1 MIMGRGDKR
10 VQVVA
15 ELRDEYEKLNR
26 VLQKQVELQKD
37 IKSSLDAQNRK
48 AGANAR
54 AVAGGFGPSGFL
66 DEPGSNA
73 SAQASAN
80 GGGTGGSASGMN
92 WGGAAKAIAAAA
104 GAAALQALPRN
115 EQFIENSMA
124 LSRGGFF
131 GARGLNQ
138 TLQRTMYGGTAIDP
152 MDAARMSMAGNSM
165 GMMTGLANYSTIT
178 GSAATFSN
186 LVAGAGLEGGMRA
199 TTALNQAGSVNRL
212 RMLGIN
218 VRDANTGLMRGFEDI
233 ANDLWKV
240 LNNQKSGAG
249 KITKQDLSLSLMPG
263 NALDSLL
270 NQYFGNDPVLRQG
283 VVTALFQKAGGA
295 GISQQELKA
304 SGALPEVAYEFGQR
318 DAASYR
324 AIDAYTKPAIEG
336 INEANRLL
344 KTASE
349 KFADAADEL
358 SGIVKQIA
366 KINTLMGGGNG
377 GMGTLFGGILGGL
390 GALGIGGAI
399 KGIGSKIAGS
409 SMVQSAKGLFGR
421 LPKWA
426 RFGIKGVSG
435 VGSYFGL
442 EALQRYLNEK
452 GENLPDWVRKGGN
465 LAFDTGQGALTGLM
479 VRGLPGAAVGA
490 VGGLTGSLI
499 NPVDLDE
506 AGQGDGGDVY
516 DIPGISRI
524 AHYRSGVG
532 GSASDITSAA
542 GTAMRSVVDPLNTM
556 SITSPFNVVR
566 HLTHQGKKSPT
577 YGGRH
582 GGVDLAASVGTPTYA
597 VKDGVVEGTPFDA
610 DGFGNYVKIN
620 HPDGYSSFYGHLS
633 TKDVSGGTSVRAGQ
647 IIGRTGN
654 SGFSTG
660 PHLHFEVR
668 TSGGSKVN
676 PLDYIAASGGMS
688 GEDLPDYSQGPQ
700 NVMGQQVTAAKALS
714 GVSLLDFNFGRSLFS
729 NEVGDGN
736 PPSSGKVARGPK
748 LRIKLAMPPVG
759 DEGDA
764 GAGSPGTKIVNYGG
778 VNLTINVP
786 KDSKLDE
793 QKLAMKIKTLLAD
806 DDRIR
811 AAVRK

>member
-73 SAQASAN
+73 SAQASAS

-124 LSRGGFF
+124 INRGNFF
-131 GARGLNQ
+131 GYVPTKASPTLNVA
-138 TLQRTMYGGTAIDP
+138 LQKSMYGGTAIDP

-233 ANDLWKV
+233 ANDLWKI

-249 KITKQDLSLSLMPG
+249 QITKQDLSLALQPG
-263 NALDSLL
+263 NSLDGLL

-295 GISQQELKA
+295 GLSQQELKA

-324 AIDAYTKPAIEG
+324 GIDAYTKPAIEG

-358 SGIVKQIA
+358 SGIVNK
-366 KINTLMGGGNG
+366 
-377 GMGTLFGGILGGL
+377 
-390 GALGIGGAI
+390 
-399 KGIGSKIAGS
+399 
-409 SMVQSAKGLFGR
+409 
-421 LPKWA
+421 LPKLI
-426 RFGIKGVSG
+426 R
-435 VGSYFGL
+435 L
-442 EALQRYLNEK
+442 
-452 GENLPDWVRKGGN
+452 WV
-465 LAFDTGQGALTGLM
+465 
-479 VRGLPGAAVGA
+479 AAMAEWEPYSA
-490 VGGLTGSLI
+490 V
-499 NPVDLDE
+499 
-506 AGQGDGGDVY
+506 
-516 DIPGISRI
+516 
-524 AHYRSGVG
+524 
-532 GSASDITSAA
+532 
-542 GTAMRSVVDPLNTM
+542 
-556 SITSPFNVVR
+556 F
-566 HLTHQGKKSPT
+566 
-577 YGGRH
+577 
-582 GGVDLAASVGTPTYA
+582 
-597 VKDGVVEGTPFDA
+597 
-610 DGFGNYVKIN
+610 
-620 HPDGYSSFYGHLS
+620 
-633 TKDVSGGTSVRAGQ
+633 
-647 IIGRTGN
+647 
-654 SGFSTG
+654 
-660 PHLHFEVR
+660 
-668 TSGGSKVN
+668 
-676 PLDYIAASGGMS
+676 
-688 GEDLPDYSQGPQ
+688 
-700 NVMGQQVTAAKALS
+700 
-714 GVSLLDFNFGRSLFS
+714 
-729 NEVGDGN
+729 
-736 PPSSGKVARGPK
+736 
-748 LRIKLAMPPVG
+748 
-759 DEGDA
+759 
-764 GAGSPGTKIVNYGG
+764 
-778 VNLTINVP
+778 
-786 KDSKLDE
+786 
-793 QKLAMKIKTLLAD
+793 
-806 DDRIR
+806 
-811 AAVRK
+811 

>member
-131 GARGLNQ
+131 GARNLSP

-233 ANDLWKV
+233 ANDLWKI

-249 KITKQDLSLSLMPG
+249 QITKQDLSLALQPG
-263 NALDSLL
+263 NSLDGLL

-295 GISQQELKA
+295 GLSQQELKA

-390 GALGIGGAI
+390 GALGIGGAV

-409 SMVQSAKGLFGR
+409 SAFQGLKGMWNK

-426 RFGIKGVSG
+426 RFGGRVAG
-435 VGSYFGL
+435 AAGTYAGL
-442 EALQRYLNEK
+442 EWLQKWLNEK
-452 GENLPDWVRKGGN
+452 GEDLPDWVRSAGN
-465 LAFDTGQGALTGLM
+465 VAFDTGQGALTGL
-479 VRGLPGAAVGA
+479 
-490 VGGLTGSLI
+490 VGGGVPGLFAGTAGGLAGSLI
-499 NPVDLDE
+499 NPVELKNN
-506 AGQGDGGDVY
+506 GDGGDVY
-516 DIPGISRI
+516 DIPGITRI
-524 AHYRSGVG
+524 AHYHSGRG
-532 GSASDITSAA
+532 GSSSSLTSAA
-542 GTAMRSVVDPLNTM
+542 GTSMREVVDPLGTM
-556 SITSPFNVVR
+556 SITSPFGVVR
-566 HLTHQGKKSPT
+566 HLSTPDGRKSPT
-577 YGGRH
+577 YGRAH
-582 GGVDLAASVGTPTYA
+582 GGVDLAASVGTPAYA
-597 VKDGVVEGTPFDA
+597 VKDGVVEGTPYDA
-610 DGFGNYVKIN
+610 DGFGNYIKIN
-620 HPDGYSSFYGHLS
+620 HPDGYSTFYGHLS
-633 TKDVSGGTSVRAGQ
+633 SKSVSGGTSVSAGQ
-647 IIGRTGN
+647 QIGATGN

-668 TSGGSKVN
+668 TKGGSKVN

-688 GEDLPDYSQGPQ
+688 GEDLPPSTLQPQ
-700 NVMGQQVTAAKALS
+700 NALNEQVKAAGALS
-714 GVSLLDFNFGRSLFS
+714 GVSLLDFGFGASLFS
-729 NEVGDGN
+729 NATGDGD
-736 PPSSGKVARGPK
+736 PKSSGTVARGPK
-748 LRIKLAMPPVG
+748 LRIKLNMPPVPNDG
-759 DEGDA
+759 DG
-764 GAGSPGTKIVNYGG
+764 GAGTVGTKIVNYGG
-778 VNLTINVP
+778 VNVTVNVP

-793 QKLAMKIKTLLAD
+793 QKLAMKIKTLLSD
-806 DDRIR
+806 DDRIK